1 MTRATI
7 LASGHGPLIRLALL
21 EAGTLVEYTLFD
33 PANPDGV
40 GDLYAGRVTARAPA
54 MGGVFVDLG
63 PHTLI
68 GFLPDSAGG
77 KSVSEGD
84 WLRLRITRAA
94 QGGKGPRLAAD
105 PLAAAPLAADAQAP
119 STHKPGLIA
128 RGPGPLGAL
137 QTLHPTAPILA
148 DDYAILAA
156 LRPTHPH
163 ATYQAACF
171 AALEDDIAALAE
183 PHSPLPG
190 GAIAH
195 FSPTPALTAID
206 IDAAHATADR
216 SPKHRTPQHD
226 AHARLNRALI
236 PELARQIR
244 LRNFGGAILIDFVGM
259 KANARA
265 TLAPDLTAALATDPQ
280 RPRLLGFTALGF
292 AEILRPRTRAPLHE
306 LLAQHQIFSP

>member
-7 LASGHGPLIRLALL
+7 LASAHGPLIRLALL

-40 GDLYAGRVTARAPA
+40 GDLYEGRVTARAPA

-77 KSVSEGD
+77 KSASEGD

-94 QGGKGPRLAAD
+94 QGGKGPRLAAAPLAAD
-105 PLAAAPLAADAQAP
+105 PLAAAPLAADAQTP

-148 DDYAILAA
+148 DDYAIL
-156 LRPTHPH
+156 
-163 ATYQAACF
+163 
-171 AALEDDIAALAE
+171 
-183 PHSPLPG
+183 
-190 GAIAH
+190 
-195 FSPTPALTAID
+195 
-206 IDAAHATADR
+206 
-216 SPKHRTPQHD
+216 
-226 AHARLNRALI
+226 
-236 PELARQIR
+236 
-244 LRNFGGAILIDFVGM
+244 
-259 KANARA
+259 
-265 TLAPDLTAALATDPQ
+265 
-280 RPRLLGFTALGF
+280 
-292 AEILRPRTRAPLHE
+292 
-306 LLAQHQIFSP
+306 

>member
-7 LASGHGPLIRLALL
+7 LASAHGPLIRLALL
-21 EAGTLVEYTLFD
+21 EAGTLVEYTLLN
-33 PANPDGV
+33 PAQPDGV
-40 GDLYAGRVTARAPA
+40 GDLYTGRITARAPA
-54 MGGVFVDLG
+54 MAGVFVDLG
-63 PHTLI
+63 PHTPT

-77 KSVSEGD
+77 KSAHEGD
-84 WLRLRITRAA
+84 WLTLRITRAA
-94 QGGKGPRLAAD
+94 QSGKGPRLAAD
-105 PLAAAPLAADAQAP
+105 PLAPDASSP
-119 STHKPGLIA
+119 PTPKPGLLA
-128 RGPGPLGAL
+128 RGPGPLGTL
-137 QTLHPTAPILA
+137 QALHPTAPILA

-156 LRPTHPH
+156 LRASHPH
-163 ATYQAACF
+163 ATYQANCF
-171 AALEDDIAALAE
+171 AALEDEIAALAE

-195 FSPTPALTAID
+195 FSPTQALTAID

-216 SPKHRTPQHD
+216 TAKHRTPQHD
-226 AHARLNRALI
+226 AHARLNRAVI

-244 LRNFGGAILIDFVGM
+244 LRNFGGAILIDFAGM

-265 TLAPDLTAALATDPQ
+265 ALAPDLTAALATDPQ

-306 LLAQHQIFSP
+306 LLAQHQIIAP

>member
-7 LASGHGPLIRLALL
+7 LASAHGPLIRLALL

-33 PANPDGV
+33 PAHPDGV
-40 GDLYAGRVTARAPA
+40 GDLYTGRVTARAPG

-63 PHTLI
+63 PHTPI

-77 KSVSEGD
+77 KSAHEGD
-84 WLRLRITRAA
+84 WLNLRITRAA
-94 QGGKGPRLAAD
+94 QSGKGPRLAT
-105 PLAAAPLAADAQAP
+105 DASTPP
-119 STHKPGLIA
+119 SPKPGLIA

-137 QTLHPTAPILA
+137 QALHPTAPILA

-171 AALEDDIAALAE
+171 AALEDEIAALAE

-195 FSPTPALTAID
+195 FTPTPALTAID
-206 IDAAHATADR
+206 IDTAHATADR

-226 AHARLNRALI
+226 AHARLNRAVM

-244 LRNFGGAILIDFVGM
+244 LRNFGGAILIDFAGM

-265 TLAPDLTAALATDPQ
+265 ALAPDLTAALATDPQ

-306 LLAQHQIFSP
+306 LLAQHQTLSP